1 VPALQAEAT
10 QVHEATVTVEATCVA
25 VVLAMKTCAQ
35 EAVVT

>member
-10 QVHEATVTVEATCVA
+10 QVHEAAVAVEAAFVA

-35 EAVVT
+35 EAIVT